1 MLAIHVIVV
10 VVVIVVIV
18 VVVIVIVVIVVVN
31 DIYNLDCNR
40 GKRLDKDKER
50 EDGESLLAT

>member
-1 MLAIHVIVV
+1 MLTIHVIVI
-10 VVVIVVIV
+10 VVVIVII

-31 DIYNLDCNR
+31 NIYNLDCYR
-40 GKRLDKDKER
+40 GKGLDKDKER

>member
-1 MLAIHVIVV
+1 MLTIHVIVI
-10 VVVIVVIV
+10 VVVIVII

-31 DIYNLDCNR
+31 NIYYLDCNR
-40 GKRLDKDKER
+40 GKGLDKDKER